1 MKIHFFTLN
10 DIEDYRKNY
19 SNYAITHKLIKTSK
33 AQSKEDFDQ
42 ELFYNFI
49 TKTYNVPGGIFE
61 SRIWGDTGFPGLR
74 LDFNFG
80 LRLDIPEGNFRVK
93 ISDFDSDKV
102 VFDKYI
108 SGGRLLSVEQYFI
121 RWQVE
126 VFLDEQ
132 KIFDHTLNLEG
143 QPVAI
148 MCKFNALGDTIA
160 FLPYFRE
167 FQKYH
172 RCKLMLCLPDFI
184 SEFAKQLYPDIEQ
197 IDEVNFNTY
206 ATYYPMMTVSPF
218 PVVPVDVRHM
228 SLNRVGG
235 MLFGIDYIPPKAIFK
250 PTSPPVTN
258 EPYVCIGIQGS
269 NVRKGWLYPN
279 GWDIV
284 VDYLKRRGYRV
295 FCIDRYKTM
304 TQHGYTISMPEGAE
318 DFTGNRPILER
329 ANMLYHAKFFIG
341 LSSGLAWI
349 AEAVNCPVVMI
360 TGFTLD
366 WHEFYT
372 PYRVSNRHG
381 CNGCLNDM
389 RVDYFNPKIPCPYH
403 NETPRELEC
412 QKNIL
417 PRKVIETIERLIADR
432 SLTSPALR

>member
-19 SNYAITHKLIKTSK
+19 SNYAITHKLIETSK

-93 ISDFDSDKV
+93 ISDFDSEKV

-108 SGGRLLSVEQYFI
+108 SGGRLISVEQYFI

-160 FLPYFRE
+160 FLPYLRE
-167 FQKYH
+167 FQKWLKEMFGPAAEFS
-172 RCKLMLCLPDFI
+172 KLPIQSVVSIFI
-184 SEFAKQLYPDIEQ
+184 SL
-197 IDEVNFNTY
+197 
-206 ATYYPMMTVSPF
+206 
-218 PVVPVDVRHM
+218 
-228 SLNRVGG
+228 
-235 MLFGIDYIPPKAIFK
+235 
-250 PTSPPVTN
+250 
-258 EPYVCIGIQGS
+258 
-269 NVRKGWLYPN
+269 WLMN
-279 GWDIV
+279 
-284 VDYLKRRGYRV
+284 
-295 FCIDRYKTM
+295 
-304 TQHGYTISMPEGAE
+304 
-318 DFTGNRPILER
+318 
-329 ANMLYHAKFFIG
+329 
-341 LSSGLAWI
+341 
-349 AEAVNCPVVMI
+349 
-360 TGFTLD
+360 
-366 WHEFYT
+366 
-372 PYRVSNRHG
+372 
-381 CNGCLNDM
+381 
-389 RVDYFNPKIPCPYH
+389 
-403 NETPRELEC
+403 
-412 QKNIL
+412 
-417 PRKVIETIERLIADR
+417 
-432 SLTSPALR
+432 